1 MCRFDDMRGEVHLDA
16 MGKDY
21 VFKAENKDES
31 FKWFVAIA
39 QACSIR
45 WASVWAFNH
54 VLAACLQNSI
64 DCFRALSY
72 W

>member
-1 MCRFDDMRGEVHLDA
+1 MSYLPTRRFDDMKSEVHLDA

-39 QACSIR
+39 QGCSLR
-45 WASVWAFNH
+45 
-54 VLAACLQNSI
+54 
-64 DCFRALSY
+64 
-72 W
+72 